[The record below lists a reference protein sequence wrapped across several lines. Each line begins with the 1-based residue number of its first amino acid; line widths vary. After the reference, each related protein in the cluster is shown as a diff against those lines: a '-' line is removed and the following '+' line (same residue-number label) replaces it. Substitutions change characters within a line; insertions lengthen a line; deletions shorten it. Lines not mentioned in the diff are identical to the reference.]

1 MSVEDQ
7 RRENF
12 AKLAAEIDSAEGAMY
27 VSERRLRDAYIAG
40 KWGERIALAVE
51 ADYLPRVGVKL
62 WPGQELWRDQNHDV
76 LLYVEKSP
84 IGQVIATVGAP
95 SRRKLAR
102 TKKLLD
108 SEAVEKLARVRALVC
123 P

>member
-95 SRRKLAR
+95 NRRKLAR

>member
-12 AKLAAEIDSAEGAMY
+12 AKLAAEINSAEGALY

-40 KWGERIALAVE
+40 KWGERIALSVE
-51 ADYLPRVGVKL
+51 SEYLPRVGVKL
-62 WPGQELWRDQNHDV
+62 WPGEKLWRDQNHDV
-76 LLYVEKSP
+76 LLYLERSP
-84 IGQVIATVGAP
+84 IGEVIATVGAP
-95 SRRKLAR
+95 TRRKLAR
-102 TKKLLD
+102 TKKLIN
-108 SEAVEKLARVRALVC
+108 SEAVEKLSRVRALVC